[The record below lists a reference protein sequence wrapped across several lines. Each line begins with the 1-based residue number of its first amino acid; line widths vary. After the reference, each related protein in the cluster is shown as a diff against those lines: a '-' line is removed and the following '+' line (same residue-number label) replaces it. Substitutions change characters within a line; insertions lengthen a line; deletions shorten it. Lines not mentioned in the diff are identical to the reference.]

1 MGKPDTRWQTSEMKC
16 DACGHEWIAVHP
28 VQAEYLACG
37 CCGQFTPAPAAS
49 LLGAGGQE
57 ED

>member
-37 CCGQFTPAPAAS
+37 CCGQFTPAPAAP
-49 LLGAGGQE
+49 LLEQE